1 MVNIMF
7 SCLHIFNCLLCC
19 LISISGHYEL
29 VSIPNERS
37 AVSVELSS
45 QAIYSPVAQSRTSRS
60 TAASSCTSCS
70 TSVSFQSGTDALGA
84 APEDSSALERAVSAR
99 ALILEKPSR
108 SGGCLHAYEPLDTL
122 FSSTPDGYEPFYIS
136 HFGRHGS
143 RFAGS
148 REDFAVIDELMKY
161 SSRVNVDSLNGLYN
175 YSKENADSRK
185 SSAGSSSTSAVA
197 AESRKMI
204 LSETGEQLLSDL
216 IALKE
221 YSEGKYGQ
229 LTEKGAR
236 EHRNISRRMYSHY
249 PQVFS
254 NPERKRVIAVST
266 TSGRTIAS
274 KENFLSQLDLN
285 APDLEVSSYTARD
298 TLEYPAAVL
307 ATSGYPMSKEVRRNE
322 RFPDTSEST
331 ARLMK
336 GFDSRRLRS
345 LLFVSN
351 NDDSLM
357 ASNGRDT
364 VLCHGTLL
372 SKASLADTID
382 DSIFIRIQFSG
393 RHYEC
398 IGDTLVPNFEKY
410 FTAEELYYLWTVE
423 TLIWYAHSCACEG
436 ADHTRMHYYGAG
448 ILRTIIDEADSA
460 IAGNS
465 VAANLRFSHDTY
477 LYPLLAL
484 MGVEGA
490 DYQGPAIGALDRVI
504 DFTNVCTAGNVQL
517 IFYKK
522 QAAQANQPDVLVKIL
537 KNEKE
542 VLIPSLA
549 PSTGCYYDWQR
560 LKEYFIQ
567 RITMF

>member
-1 MVNIMF
+1 M
-7 SCLHIFNCLLCC
+7 
-19 LISISGHYEL
+19 
-29 VSIPNERS
+29 
-37 AVSVELSS
+37 
-45 QAIYSPVAQSRTSRS
+45 
-60 TAASSCTSCS
+60 
-70 TSVSFQSGTDALGA
+70 
-84 APEDSSALERAVSAR
+84 
-99 ALILEKPSR
+99 ILEKPSR

-143 RFAGS
+143 RYAGS
-148 REDFAVIDELMKY
+148 KEDFSVIDELMKY
-161 SSRVNVDSLNGLYN
+161 SSRN
-175 YSKENADSRK
+175 YAGARK
-185 SSAGSSSTSAVA
+185 SSADSPSTSISG
-197 AESRKMI
+197 AESRKVT

-236 EHRNISRRMYSHY
+236 EHRNISRRMCSHY

-274 KENFLSQLDLN
+274 KENFLAQLALN

-298 TLEYPAAVL
+298 TLKYPVAVL

-351 NDDSLM
+351 CNDS
-357 ASNGRDT
+357 
-364 VLCHGTLL
+364 
-372 SKASLADTID
+372 ID

-549 PSTGCYYDWQR
+549 PSTGCYYDWQD
-560 LKEYFIQ
+560 LKNYFIQ

>member
-1 MVNIMF
+1 M
-7 SCLHIFNCLLCC
+7 S
-19 LISISGHYEL
+19 
-29 VSIPNERS
+29 NEQS
-37 AVSVELSS
+37 ATAVELSS

-70 TSVSFQSGTDALGA
+70 TSVSFQSGTDALSA
-84 APEDSSALERAVSAR
+84 ATKDSSALERAVSAR
-99 ALILEKPSR
+99 AMILEKPSR

-148 REDFAVIDELMKY
+148 REDFAAIDESMKY
-161 SSRVNVDSLNGLYN
+161 SSRV
-175 YSKENADSRK
+175 ENADSRK

-197 AESRKMI
+197 AESRKVI

-266 TSGRTIAS
+266 TSGRAIAS

-436 ADHTRMHYYGAG
+436 ADHTRMHYYGTG
-448 ILRTIIDEADSA
+448 ILKTIIDEADNA
-460 IAGNS
+460 IAGSS

-517 IFYKK
+517 IFYRRQASGTELASSVNCSD
-522 QAAQANQPDVLVKIL
+522 QAASPAKGARNASGLRTCKNQPDVLVKIL

-567 RITMF
+567 RIAMF

>member
-1 MVNIMF
+1 MMNIMLF
-7 SCLHIFNCLLCC
+7 CLHIFNCLLCC

-29 VSIPNERS
+29 VSIPNEQS
-37 AVSVELSS
+37 ATAVEL
-45 QAIYSPVAQSRTSRS
+45 P
-60 TAASSCTSCS
+60 
-70 TSVSFQSGTDALGA
+70 FQSGTDALGA

-99 ALILEKPSR
+99 AMILEKPSR

-143 RFAGS
+143 RYAGS
-148 REDFAVIDELMKY
+148 KEDFSVIDELMKY
-161 SSRVNVDSLNGLYN
+161 SSRNH
-175 YSKENADSRK
+175 ADSQK
-185 SSAGSSSTSAVA
+185 SSVDHASNSISA
-197 AESRKMI
+197 AESRKVT

-266 TSGRTIAS
+266 TSGRAIAS
-274 KENFLSQLDLN
+274 KENFLSQLALN

-307 ATSGYPMSKEVRRNE
+307 ATSGYPMSKEVRSKE
-322 RFPDTSEST
+322 RYPDTSEST

-351 NDDSLM
+351 CNDS
-357 ASNGRDT
+357 
-364 VLCHGTLL
+364 
-372 SKASLADTID
+372 ID

-410 FTAEELYYLWTVE
+410 FTGEELYYLWTVE

-448 ILRTIIDEADSA
+448 ILKTIIDEADSA

-549 PSTGCYYDWQR
+549 PSTGCYYDWQD
-560 LKEYFIQ
+560 LKNYFIQ

>member
-1 MVNIMF
+1 MMNIMF

-19 LISISGHYEL
+19 LILISGHYEL
-29 VSIPNERS
+29 DSIPNERS
-37 AVSVELSS
+37 AVLVELAS

-70 TSVSFQSGTDALGA
+70 TSVSFQSGTDALSA
-84 APEDSSALERAVSAR
+84 ATKDSSALKRAVSAR
-99 ALILEKPSR
+99 AMILEKPSR

-143 RFAGS
+143 RYAGS
-148 REDFAVIDELMKY
+148 KEDFSVIDELMKY
-161 SSRVNVDSLNGLYN
+161 SSRNH
-175 YSKENADSRK
+175 ADSQK
-185 SSAGSSSTSAVA
+185 SSVDHASNSISA
-197 AESRKMI
+197 AESRKVT

-216 IALKE
+216 IALRE

-236 EHRNISRRMYSHY
+236 EHRNISRRMCSHY

-266 TSGRTIAS
+266 TSGRAIAS

-298 TLEYPAAVL
+298 TLKYPAAVL

-351 NDDSLM
+351 CNDSLM

-364 VLCHGTLL
+364 ALCHRTFL
-372 SKASLADTID
+372 SKSSLADTID

-522 QAAQANQPDVLVKIL
+522 QTAQANQPDVLVKIL

-549 PSTGCYYDWQR
+549 PSTGCYYDWQD
-560 LKEYFIQ
+560 LKNYFIQ

>member
-19 LISISGHYEL
+19 LISISGYYEPD
-29 VSIPNERS
+29 SMSNEQS
-37 AVSVELSS
+37 ATAVEL
-45 QAIYSPVAQSRTSRS
+45 P
-60 TAASSCTSCS
+60 
-70 TSVSFQSGTDALGA
+70 FQSGTDALSA
-84 APEDSSALERAVSAR
+84 ATKDFSALKRAVSAR
-99 ALILEKPSR
+99 AMILEKPSR

-143 RFAGS
+143 RYAGS
-148 REDFAVIDELMKY
+148 KEDFSVIVELMKY
-161 SSRVNVDSLNGLYN
+161 SSRNH
-175 YSKENADSRK
+175 ADSQK
-185 SSAGSSSTSAVA
+185 SSVDPASNSMEA
-197 AESRKMI
+197 AESRKVT

-236 EHRNISRRMYSHY
+236 EHRNISRRMCSHY

-274 KENFLSQLDLN
+274 KENFLAQLALN

-298 TLEYPAAVL
+298 TLKYPVAVL

-351 NDDSLM
+351 CNDS
-357 ASNGRDT
+357 
-364 VLCHGTLL
+364 
-372 SKASLADTID
+372 ID

-549 PSTGCYYDWQR
+549 PNTGCYYDWQD
-560 LKEYFIQ
+560 LKNYFIQ
-567 RITMF
+567 RIAVF

>member
-1 MVNIMF
+1 MMNLMF

-19 LISISGHYEL
+19 LISISGYYEL
-29 VSIPNERS
+29 VSISNEQS
-37 AVSVELSS
+37 ATAVEL
-45 QAIYSPVAQSRTSRS
+45 P
-60 TAASSCTSCS
+60 
-70 TSVSFQSGTDALGA
+70 FQSGTDAFST
-84 APEDSSALERAVSAR
+84 APEDSSALERAVSAKG
-99 ALILEKPSR
+99 LILEKPSR

-148 REDFAVIDELMKY
+148 EEDFAVIDELMKY
-161 SSRVNVDSLNGLYN
+161 SDSNPI
-175 YSKENADSRK
+175 A
-185 SSAGSSSTSAVA
+185 A
-197 AESRKMI
+197 AESRKVA
-204 LSETGEQLLSDL
+204 LSQTGEQLLSDL
-216 IALKE
+216 IALKQ
-221 YSEGKYGQ
+221 YSESRYGQ
-229 LTEKGAR
+229 LTRRGAW
-236 EHRNISRRMYSHY
+236 EHRSICRRMYSHY

-254 NPERKRVIAVST
+254 NPERTRVIAVST
-266 TSGRTIAS
+266 NSGRVIAS
-274 KENFLSQLDLN
+274 KKNFLEQLASF
-285 APDLEVSSYTARD
+285 APDLEVSDYTAKD
-298 TLEYPAAVL
+298 TFEYPAAVL
-307 ATSGYPMSKEVRRNE
+307 ATSGYSMSKEVRRNE
-322 RFPDTSEST
+322 RFPDTGEYT
-331 ARLMK
+331 AQLMK

-345 LLFVSN
+345 LLFTFSN
-351 NDDSLM
+351 NDSSLE
-357 ASNGRDT
+357 SNDRNTALKQMTALPEAGQDE
-364 VLCHGTLL
+364 L
-372 SKASLADTID
+372 ID
-382 DSIFIRIQFSG
+382 DSIFSRIQSCG

-410 FTAEELYYLWTVE
+410 FTAEELYYLWTRE

-448 ILRTIIDEADSA
+448 ILKTIIEEADSA

-490 DYQGPAIGALDRVI
+490 YYQGPAIGALDRVI

-517 IFYKK
+517 IFYHKSMEPAE
-522 QAAQANQPDVLVKIL
+522 AATKEKREVQQDRSNLVSRNSQTDVLVKIL

-549 PSTGCYYDWQR
+549 PATGCYYQWET
-560 LKEYFIQ
+560 LKQYLLQ
-567 RITMF
+567 RIAQF